1 MWMSL
6 LLVVTWFISLPVIK
20 GDNIMDE
27 KLKNHLLAIAKT
39 LEEIDL
45 RGKDNM
51 TRLLASIQHLEK
63 LANGEYGDYTL
74 K

>member
-1 MWMSL
+1 
-6 LLVVTWFISLPVIK
+6 
-20 GDNIMDE
+20 MDE

-51 TRLLASIQHLEK
+51 TKLLASIHHLESI
-63 LANGEYGDYTL
+63 AGGEYGNYILEKNDGEQ
-74 K
+74 